1 LQLSISVRL
10 QLPSSAPIMS
20 IRVLQHLTPGRL
32 FLMPQQ
38 LWNPFLHAS
47 DPLIVPLLY
56 VRPFINPF
64 PFHTLLHSH
73 LLSHWLIKSSTMASI
88 QPTKDPLNLNEWKA
102 PVYKGFD
109 DIFSEQFKASYNI
122 EDVCRDLGFKFY
134 NNTKDRLEGTS

>member
-1 LQLSISVRL
+1 
-10 QLPSSAPIMS
+10 MS
-20 IRVLQHLTPGRL
+20 IRVLQYLTPGRL

-64 PFHTLLHSH
+64 PFHTLLYSH
-73 LLSHWLIKSSTMASI
+73 LLSHWLINSSTMASI
-88 QPTKDPLNLNEWKA
+88 QPTKGPLNLNEWKA

-134 NNTKDRLEGTS
+134 NNTEDRLEGTS